1 LFLFWITVT
10 LLLPDAGKEGTAVK
24 RNEHLIAAIKTTLIA
39 DLVLSLDNVIGVAAG
54 PRAI

>member
-1 LFLFWITVT
+1 MT